1 MVCPRHSHLLDV
13 RLSVTIL
20 SVWFALGIV
29 IVLFFQCMT
38 ALFNPVHRRGERI
51 KWGLVCYTA
60 TMFSLTTV
68 FTTSILDL
76 QSISYIDNRE
86 FPGVDTTLPPG
97 PLGYQWFLYSDV
109 LTIVPN
115 LMFLLNNWMADG
127 LLVGSSLMLPPLAQ
141 VSNAAPS
148 SFIVAMLSTP

>member
-1 MVCPRHSHLLDV
+1 MGALINPANRRRH
-13 RLSVTIL
+13 
-20 SVWFALGIV
+20 G
-29 IVLFFQCMT
+29 
-38 ALFNPVHRRGERI
+38 I
-51 KWGLVCYTA
+51 KWGLVSYTA
-60 TMFSLTTV
+60 IMFSFVTI
-68 FTTSILDL
+68 FTAMNLNI

-127 LLVGSSLMLPPLAQ
+127 LLVGSSLMQPPLAQ